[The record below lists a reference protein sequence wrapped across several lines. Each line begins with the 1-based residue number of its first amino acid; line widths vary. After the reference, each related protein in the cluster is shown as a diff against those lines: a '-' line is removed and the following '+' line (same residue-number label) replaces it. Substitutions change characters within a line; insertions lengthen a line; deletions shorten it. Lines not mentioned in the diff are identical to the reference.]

1 VERKGRWK
9 GRKKGDKR
17 RGSGREGVDIA

>member
-9 GRKKGDKR
+9 GRQKGDKR

>member
-9 GRKKGDKR
+9 GRKKRDKR
-17 RGSGREGVDIA
+17 RSGREGVDIA

>member
-9 GRKKGDKR
+9 GRKKRDKR